1 MTSTKLNLQD
11 IGGYSVRVADLDAAK
26 RFYAETLGFEVR
38 YDVVWVY
45 DMRYVALAP
54 PGAGTF
60 LHLQGG
66 EPGPDERGLLLVT
79 RDVHADY
86 AELARRGVEFEA
98 EIGPT
103 GVPPLGDAAAFSDPD
118 GNRWTL
124 IEPWSAE
131 EVQARA
137 EAA

>member
-1 MTSTKLNLQD
+1 MGLNLQD
-11 IGGYSVRVADLDAAK
+11 IGGYSIRVADLDAAK
-26 RFYAETLGFEVR
+26 RFYVETLGFEVR
-38 YDVVWVY
+38 YDVVWIY
-45 DMRYVALAP
+45 DMRYVALSP
-54 PGAGTF
+54 PGASTF
-60 LHLQGG
+60 LHLVQG
-66 EPGPDERGLLLVT
+66 EDASPEERGLLLVT

-86 AELARRGVEFEA
+86 AELTRRGVVFDA
-98 EIGPT
+98 EVGPT

-137 EAA
+137 EGA